1 MNIYVG
7 NLPSSATEDSL
18 RDMFTEFG
26 EVHSV
31 KVIMDRDTG
40 LSRGF
45 GFIEMSENAA
55 RNAMTALN
63 GKEIEGKELIVNEA
77 RQKKRGYGGGGGDRG
92 GNRGGGGGGGY
103 GGGGGNRRS
112 GGNY

>member
-1 MNIYVG
+1 MMNIYVG
-7 NLPSSATEDSL
+7 NLPASATEDSL
-18 RDMFTEFG
+18 KDMFTEFG

-40 LSRGF
+40 VSRGF
-45 GFIEMSENAA
+45 GFVEMSENAA
-55 RNAMTALN
+55 RNAMTTLN

-77 RQKKRGYGGGGGDRG
+77 RQKKRGYGGGGGGDRG
-92 GNRGGGGGGGY
+92 GNRGGY

>member
-7 NLPSSATEDSL
+7 NLPASATEDSL
-18 RDMFTEFG
+18 KDMFTEFG

-55 RNAMTALN
+55 RNAMAALN
-63 GKEIEGKELIVNEA
+63 GKEIEGKELLVNDA
-77 RQKKRGYGGGGGDRG
+77 RQKKRGYGGGGGGDRRDS
-92 GNRGGGGGGGY
+92 RGGGGYG

>member
-7 NLPSSATEDSL
+7 NLPASATEDSL
-18 RDMFTEFG
+18 KEMFAEFG

-31 KVIMDRDTG
+31 KIIMDRDTN

-55 RNAMTALN
+55 RNAMETLN

-77 RQKKRGYGGGGGDRG
+77 RQKKRGYGGGGDRRD
-92 GNRGGGGGGGY
+92 NRGGGY
-103 GGGGGNRRS
+103 GGGGNRRS

>member
-7 NLPSSATEDSL
+7 NLPASATEDSL
-18 RDMFTEFG
+18 KDMFTEFG

-40 LSRGF
+40 ASRGF
-45 GFIEMSENAA
+45 GFVEMSENAA
-55 RNAMTALN
+55 RNAMTSLN

-77 RQKKRGYGGGGGDRG
+77 RQKKRGYGGGGDRRDS
-92 GNRGGGGGGGY
+92 RGGGGY
-103 GGGGGNRRS
+103 GGGGNRRS

>member
-7 NLPSSATEDSL
+7 NLPASATEDSL
-18 RDMFTEFG
+18 KDMFTEFG

-31 KVIMDRDTG
+31 KIIMDRDTN

-55 RNAMTALN
+55 RNAMAGLN
-63 GKEIEGKELIVNEA
+63 GKEVEGKELIVNEA
-77 RQKKRGYGGGGGDRG
+77 RQKKRGYGGGGDRRDS
-92 GNRGGGGGGGY
+92 RGGGGYWGGS
-103 GGGGGNRRS
+103 NRRS

>member
-7 NLPSSATEDSL
+7 NLPASATEDSL
-18 RDMFTEFG
+18 KEMFTEFG

-31 KVIMDRDTG
+31 KIILDRDTN

-45 GFIEMSENAA
+45 GFLEMSENAA
-55 RNAMTALN
+55 RNAMEALN

-77 RQKKRGYGGGGGDRG
+77 RQKKRGGGGGYGGDRG
-92 GNRGGGGGGGY
+92 GGGNRGGY
-103 GGGGGNRRS
+103 GGGGNRRS